1 MNNSNIQCSTTPF
14 SHPTTTIAIDDNN
27 STIINHSQQLVFDF
41 EPMFDSTTDT
51 STSLLQEELLST
63 HQQETQQPDKD
74 VKSNEGNL
82 TLTTPYHYFDSST
95 VTSSFFSEQDPTMN
109 TVNAWPGVST
119 TAFMPTTNDTLSAS
133 SDVALSSS
141 SMAPPLDVSYHI
153 DTNAADIDM
162 IPPARGDI
170 VSLSTLLKHFPDVP
184 KYLGHPQFGT
194 FVNYWYTVQKC
205 ITLARIPHHRSVVIR
220 RLHSLFSFE
229 LGTLILSILQGRV
242 QVTRENRKNEDL
254 EKQTPYII
262 GAIQALKDRTQ
273 AIHHILQKIE
283 DTRMLK
289 GQDNPMLTIIPI
301 LQHTAKQRKEQQ
313 LRHRQFSIEQQFQ
326 SPTTPTRQRQ
336 QHDLNLINVMGDK
349 SDFGN
354 NITPFMQSQENQQTV
369 YSNNN
374 NIFVQQ
380 QTSFPATCS
389 SLTAMN
395 MFEPNNNDNDNFDI
409 CVQPSDLSM
418 QQQYPYQST
427 SKLSSEV
434 SDVML
439 PQQRQQQFFEQPFA
453 FTSTSTI
460 PTTTEAATSF
470 MTPLQTPSSSS
481 YFDSSAYLFP
491 LPFTA
496 VTSSVSSPHV
506 ASTGQHELSEVLTR
520 NLDIKMESDVE
531 EEKQDIASAYNNC
544 SGGSG
549 VNKVVQRQQ
558 GVERQESENINFDE
572 TDEYET
578 DDAGDDEDD
587 DYFESEYIM
596 ESESSEDVM
605 DFIDD
610 DDEDDDDYVDGRTS
624 SSAHSSRKRG
634 RPSNSTCR
642 RGQKKMKQQTNKKA
656 NTSLTTNKRSLSPFL
671 HQQQQQRRP
680 RAPRLYTRRTATS
693 YDADTTHYLKSVFFN
708 IYSKRDKLTKE
719 QRKQVQIHT
728 GLKPRNIT
736 YWFSNH
742 KRRFQNSL
750 QVFKQAVNESKGKI
764 KSYDDFLEWRRKRG
778 LPEDILESEIVAAEH
793 LFTNNNNSNE
803 DETNTDRNSCTSSL
817 PSPPPTEDS
826 DINSVFSTI
835 AIPIASST

>member
-1 MNNSNIQCSTTPF
+1 MLTREVFKFSFFSIHHIISNSVLPPLSLILLP
-14 SHPTTTIAIDDNN
+14 
-27 STIINHSQQLVFDF
+27 
-41 EPMFDSTTDT
+41 
-51 STSLLQEELLST
+51 LLQ
-63 HQQETQQPDKD
+63 
-74 VKSNEGNL
+74 L
-82 TLTTPYHYFDSST
+82 TITTVLFSIITNSLFLILNQCLILPLVLVQVYLTTPYHYFDSST
-95 VTSSFFSEQDPTMN
+95 ATPSFFSEQDSTMN

-119 TAFMPTTNDTLSAS
+119 TAFIPTTSDTISAS
-133 SDVALSSS
+133 VALSSS

-153 DTNAADIDM
+153 DSNLDDIDM
-162 IPPARGDI
+162 IPPTRGDI
-170 VSLSTLLKHFPDVP
+170 VSLSTLLKHFPDAP

-205 ITLARIPHHRSVVIR
+205 ITLARFPHHRSVVIC

-229 LGTLILSILQGRV
+229 LGALILSILQGTV

-262 GAIQALKDRTQ
+262 GAIQALKDRTR

-283 DTRMLK
+283 ETRMLE
-289 GQDNPMLTIIPI
+289 GQDNPMLAIIPI
-301 LQHTAKQRKEQQ
+301 LQQTVKQRKEQ
-313 LRHRQFSIEQQFQ
+313 RHQQFQ
-326 SPTTPTRQRQ
+326 SPITPSQQRQ
-336 QHDLNLINVMGDK
+336 QHDLNLINVMGDEG
-349 SDFGN
+349 DIEN
-354 NITPFMQSQENQQTV
+354 NITPFMQNQENQQTV

-380 QTSFPATCS
+380 QTSFPTSCS
-389 SLTAMN
+389 SLTTMN
-395 MFEPNNNDNDNFDI
+395 MFGPNNNDNANFEI

-427 SKLSSEV
+427 SKLSSEI
-434 SDVML
+434 SDIMP
-439 PQQRQQQFFEQPFA
+439 PQQHQHQVFEQPFD

-460 PTTTEAATSF
+460 PTTTGAATSF

-481 YFDSSAYLFP
+481 YFDSSAYLFS
-491 LPFTA
+491 LPVTA
-496 VTSSVSSPHV
+496 ATSSMSSPPV
-506 ASTGQHELSEVLTR
+506 ASKGQHELSEVLTR
-520 NLDIKMESDVE
+520 NLDIKMESDLE
-531 EEKQDIASAYNNC
+531 EEKQDVIFAYNNC
-544 SGGSG
+544 SGGSN
-549 VNKVVQRQQ
+549 VNKVAQRQQ
-558 GVERQESENINFDE
+558 GAERQESEDIIFNE

-587 DYFESEYIM
+587 DYFESEYVM

-610 DDEDDDDYVDGRTS
+610 DDEDDDDYVDGRTRF
-624 SSAHSSRKRG
+624 SAHSGRKRG

-642 RGQKKMKQQTNKKA
+642 RGHKKMKPKTTKKSD
-656 NTSLTTNKRSLSPFL
+656 TSLTTNKRSLSPFL
-671 HQQQQQRRP
+671 QQQHQQQQQQRRP

-750 QVFKQAVNESKGKI
+750 QVFKQAVHESKGKI

-778 LPEDILESEIVAAEH
+778 LPEDILESEMVAAEH

-803 DETNTDRNSCTSSL
+803 EGTNTDRNAVDSPSCTSSL

-835 AIPIASST
+835 AIPITSST